1 MSMTRRMISL
11 LILIAGALSAA
22 DVSGT
27 WEAAVETG
35 AGSGNPT
42 FVLKQDGE
50 KLTGTYSGALG
61 EAKLVGVVKGNSIE
75 FMFEVA
81 PQGDKVQV
89 NYKGAIKS
97 ATEMS
102 GTLAIPGLGEGTW
115 SAKKR
120 N

>member
-1 MSMTRRMISL
+1 MIPLLVFLAATSL
-11 LILIAGALSAA
+11 FAA
-22 DVSGT
+22 DISGT

-42 FVLKQDGE
+42 FVFKQDGE

-61 EAKLVGVVKGNSIE
+61 EAKLVGIVKGDTIE

-89 NYKGAIKS
+89 NYKGKVKS
-97 ATEMS
+97 ATEMA
-102 GTLAIPGLGEGTW
+102 GTLVIPSLGEGTW
-115 SAKKR
+115 TAKKR